1 MQLIFQPNTKESRI
15 LQIKGTAATIGSAS
29 ENIVCL
35 PTASPYHIGLF
46 YLEGAWFAD
55 DISGNGFT
63 LDGKLVETGQL
74 RIGSRLKAGDFTLLV
89 INTDLILE
97 NGEKTEVVFQQ
108 SENQPAPKV
117 EGELVAEQVI
127 PRQEVI
133 PSQGTAA
140 VSAMPYGGGDGEE
153 QIDTTARLA
162 LIFGCCGPLILL
174 CGQLVGFIL
183 GIVALAKRGLNSASK
198 RYAWGGLFVSLI
210 WWIALGGV
218 FGSLLWQDMNKNR
231 IARNEAY
238 ISRLLN
244 NIVTA
249 QIYVR
254 NAIVIDVNNDLD
266 GEYAT
271 FEQLETIPYR
281 EATLRELAQQ
291 PLRRGYLLTVQR
303 ADEDGFELC
312 ATPETYGI
320 TGNKT
325 FWIDQKG
332 FLYEA
337 DLKGVPMTKDTIPLE
352 ATRAEHSVFEVME
365 NEVSDD
371 IARAAEDAF
380 KKEDY
385 AKCQKII
392 ENIQTV
398 FPNSKVKERL
408 TVLEKA
414 SDPFLIEMRS
424 KKLMDDAV
432 KFCELNQF
440 DAAIERLRQLMAN
453 YPSSTLYQPAKQKI
467 IDLTREESQKEMDL
481 AENFKNAHQWN
492 EMNTHL
498 NQLTSKYPE
507 AMDIYQPRV
516 NACREQA
523 NALREEDAKALKKQA
538 QDAEIAQRYEEAY
551 NIYLKI
557 RNEYGGTS
565 ASVGIDESLNKT
577 GAQINEIRAQQ
588 QVKEILGT
596 QALGNE
602 LAVVQM
608 IDLLERGYSQTKEY
622 EKVKEVVQ
630 KLRRE
635 CSARLFTSQ
644 ANELFQNK
652 SYHAAL
658 TKIEMAIQEDPSVK
672 VAMADKLEECYAAL
686 GDAAYENQ
694 DLSLALSYYQKY
706 LSMRP
711 MHPIID
717 RKRLMECYFFKA
729 KELYAAKNYAE
740 ARTYFERCM
749 EAYGSNPEFNFM
761 YGMILYTAE
770 EWENTL
776 RFFAN
781 CQSGPSSLA
790 GDAKKYW
797 TFALYNLALIGDESL
812 RKMALENNVIRE
824 VMASYDLEFDTK
836 PRTEG
841 QQKVKLAEIAPKNA
855 ETYDS
860 VLKGA
865 VDALDALA
873 IQASKHTIISKDRK
887 DVKID
892 STYNLNNS
900 IKNLKALLKK
910 MYAYSS
916 SERENNQ
923 KIHAELKKVV
933 KQYSDLVASLTAIKS
948 KTPTPSIIDG
958 LQQLTEKLALLK
970 SAQESFEKYMN
981 VVDWRQQYALSE
993 MNSLLENTTVS
1004 SINHN
1009 VIRSEADK
1017 IREFLTNRKDLEEG
1031 VKALRAITAMYKI
1044 VPNLTQLG
1052 LGDIVTES
1060 ETK

>member
-1 MQLIFQPNTKESRI
+1 MQLILQPNTKESRV
-15 LQIKGTAATIGSAS
+15 LLIKGTAATIGSAA
-29 ENIVCL
+29 ENILCL
-35 PTASPYHIGLF
+35 PGAAPYHVTLF
-46 YLEGAWFAD
+46 FLEGAWFAED
-55 DISGNGFT
+55 LSGQGFL
-63 LDGKLVETGQL
+63 LDGRIAKRAQL
-74 RIGSRLKAGDFTLLV
+74 RVGNCLEVGSVRLLLV
-89 INTDLILE
+89 QDSVVLE
-97 NGEKTEVVFQQ
+97 KGPLPAGEKIAAAEAEELSAPGSFSARNEVV
-108 SENQPAPKV
+108 
-117 EGELVAEQVI
+117 
-127 PRQEVI
+127 
-133 PSQGTAA
+133 
-140 VSAMPYGGGDGEE
+140 VSAGNSMSSMPAMDAVTLEMEE
-153 QIDTTARLA
+153 REERVDTTARLSV
-162 LIFGCCGPLILL
+162 IFGACGPLILL
-174 CGQLVGFIL
+174 CGQLIGFIL
-183 GIVALAKRGLNSASK
+183 GIIALAKRGLNNASRRSAW
-198 RYAWGGLFVSLI
+198 AGLFCSLI
-210 WWIALGGV
+210 WWILIGAVIAALV
-218 FGSLLWQDMNKNR
+218 WQDMNKNR
-231 IARNEAY
+231 IARNEAF
-238 ISRLLN
+238 ISRFMN

-254 NAIVIDVNNDLD
+254 NAILIDVNNDLD

-271 FEQLETIPYR
+271 FDQLEKISYR
-281 EATLRELAQQ
+281 EETLRELAQQ

-325 FWIDQKG
+325 FWIDQEGYLYSADTKG
-332 FLYEA
+332 EPITKAKMPLDIDKSERSVYE
-337 DLKGVPMTKDTIPLE
+337 T
-352 ATRAEHSVFEVME
+352 ME
-365 NEVSDD
+365 NEISDD
-371 IARAAEDAF
+371 IAKAAEEAF

-385 AKCQKII
+385 LKCQKII
-392 ENIQTV
+392 ENIQKV
-398 FPNSKVKERL
+398 FPKSKAKESL
-408 TVLEKA
+408 TALEKA
-414 SDPFLIEMRS
+414 FDPFLIEMRS
-424 KKLMDDAV
+424 KKLMDDAN

-453 YPSSTLYQPAKQKI
+453 YPSSTLFQTAKQKV

-492 EMNTHL
+492 EMNAHL

-507 AMDIYQPRV
+507 AMDIYQPRI
-516 NACREQA
+516 NACREHA
-523 NALREEDAKALKKQA
+523 NALREEDAKALKKTA

-565 ASVGIDESLNKT
+565 ASVGVDESLNKT

-588 QVKEILGT
+588 QVREILGT
-596 QALGNE
+596 QALSNE

-635 CSARLFTSQ
+635 CSARLFTTQ

-706 LSMRP
+706 LAMRP
-711 MHPIID
+711 MRPIID

-740 ARTYFERCM
+740 ARTFFERCM

-781 CQSGPSSLA
+781 CQSGPSALA
-790 GDAKKYW
+790 TDAKKYW
-797 TFALYNLALIGDESL
+797 TFSLYNLALSEDEIL
-812 RKMALENNVIRE
+812 RKMILENNVIRE
-824 VMASYDLEFDTK
+824 VMANYDLEFDTK

-841 QQKVKLAEIAPKNA
+841 QQKVKLSDVAPKNA

-860 VLKGA
+860 VLRAA

-887 DVKID
+887 EQKID

-923 KIHAELKKVV
+923 KINAELKKMV
-933 KQYSDLVASLTAIKS
+933 KQYSDLVAALSTIKQ
-948 KTPTPSIIDG
+948 KNPTPSIVDG
-958 LQQLTEKLALLK
+958 HQQLTEKLAQLK
-970 SAQESFEKYMN
+970 AAQENFEKYMG
-981 VVDWRQQYALSE
+981 VCDWRQQYALSE
-993 MNSLLENTTVS
+993 FNSLLENTTVA

-1031 VKALRAITAMYKI
+1031 VKALRAITSMYKI

-1052 LGDIVTES
+1052 LGDIVPEG
-1060 ETK
+1060 EKK

>member
-1 MQLIFQPNTKESRI
+1 MQLILQPNTKESKV
-15 LQIKGTAATIGSAS
+15 LLIKGTAATIGSAA

-35 PTASPYHIGLF
+35 PGAAPYHATLF
-46 YLEGAWFAD
+46 FMEGAWFAED
-55 DISGNGFT
+55 LSGLGFS
-63 LDGKLVETGQL
+63 LDGRMQTRAQL
-74 RIGSRLKAGDFTLLV
+74 RVGNCLEIGDVKLLIV
-89 INTDLILE
+89 QDSVATDKGIVSA
-97 NGEKTEVVFQQ
+97 GEKIPTVEAEELPSADTFSAHGEVMV
-108 SENQPAPKV
+108 SPGNSMASMHS
-117 EGELVAEQVI
+117 LD
-127 PRQEVI
+127 
-133 PSQGTAA
+133 A
-140 VSAMPYGGGDGEE
+140 VTLEMEE
-153 QIDTTARLA
+153 KEERVDTTARLSV
-162 LIFGCCGPLILL
+162 IFGSCGPLILL
-174 CGQLVGFIL
+174 CGQLIGFIL
-183 GIVALAKRGLNSASK
+183 GVIALSKRGINNVSRRSAWAGIFCSLV
-198 RYAWGGLFVSLI
+198 WWILIGGL
-210 WWIALGGV
+210 IAALV
-218 FGSLLWQDMNKNR
+218 WQDMNKNR
-231 IARNEAY
+231 IARNEAF
-238 ISRLLN
+238 ISRFMN

-249 QIYVR
+249 QVYVR
-254 NAIVIDVNNDLD
+254 NAILIDVNGDLD

-271 FEQLETIPYR
+271 FDQLESISYR
-281 EATLRELAQQ
+281 EETLRELAQQ
-291 PLRRGYLLTVQR
+291 PLRRGYLLPVQR

-325 FWIDQKG
+325 FWIDQEGYLYSADTKG
-332 FLYEA
+332 E
-337 DLKGVPMTKDTIPLE
+337 PITKQKMPLDIE
-352 ATRAEHSVFEVME
+352 KSERSVYQVME
-365 NEVSDD
+365 NEISDD
-371 IARAAEDAF
+371 IAKAAEEAF
-380 KKEDY
+380 RKEDY
-385 AKCQKII
+385 LKCQKII

-424 KKLMDDAV
+424 KKLMDDAE

-467 IDLTREESQKEMDL
+467 IDLTRDESQKEMTL

-492 EMNTHL
+492 EMNNHL

-507 AMDIYQPRV
+507 AMDIYQPRI

-523 NALREEDAKALKKQA
+523 NALREEDAKVLKKSA

-565 ASVGIDESLNKT
+565 ASVGVDESLNKT

-596 QALGNE
+596 QALSNE
-602 LAVVQM
+602 TAVVQM

-622 EKVKEVVQ
+622 EKVKEVVL

-635 CSARLFTSQ
+635 CNARLFTTQ

-652 SYHAAL
+652 SYRAAL
-658 TKIEMAIQEDPSVK
+658 NKIEMAIQEDPAVK

-694 DLSLALSYYQKY
+694 DLSLALTYYQKY
-706 LSMRP
+706 LAMRP

-717 RKRLMECYFFKA
+717 RRRLMECYFFKA
-729 KELYAAKNYAE
+729 KELYAAKNFAE

-781 CQSGPSSLA
+781 CQNGPSALA
-790 GDAKKYW
+790 TDAKKYW
-797 TFALYNLALIGDESL
+797 TFSLYNLALSEDEVL
-812 RKMALENNVIRE
+812 RKLVLENNVIRE
-824 VMASYDLEFDTK
+824 VMANYDLEFDTK
-836 PRTEG
+836 PRTDG
-841 QQKVKLAEIAPKNA
+841 QQKVKLAEISPKNA
-855 ETYDS
+855 ETYDA
-860 VLKGA
+860 VLRAA
-865 VDALDALA
+865 VDSLDALA
-873 IQASKHTIISKDRK
+873 IQASKHTIIAKDKREQR
-887 DVKID
+887 ID
-892 STYNLNNS
+892 STYTINNS

-923 KIHAELKKVV
+923 KILAELKRVV
-933 KQYSDLVASLTAIKS
+933 KQYSDLVAALATIRQKN
-948 KTPTPSIIDG
+948 PTPSIVDG
-958 LQQLTEKLALLK
+958 HQQLTEKLAQLK
-970 SAQESFEKYMN
+970 TAQESFEKYIG
-981 VVDWRQQYALSE
+981 VCDWRQQYALSE

-1017 IREFLTNRKDLEEG
+1017 IREFLTNRKDLEEC
-1031 VKALRAITAMYKI
+1031 VKALRAITASYKI

-1052 LGDIVTES
+1052 LGDIIGES
-1060 ETK
+1060 EKK

>member
-1 MQLIFQPNTKESRI
+1 MQLILQPNTKESRV
-15 LQIKGTAATIGSAS
+15 LLIKGTAATIGSAS

-35 PTASPYHIGLF
+35 PGAAPYHVTLF
-46 YLEGAWFAD
+46 FLEGAWFAED
-55 DISGNGFT
+55 LSGQGFL
-63 LDGKLVETGQL
+63 LDGRITKRAQL
-74 RIGSRLKAGDFTLLV
+74 RVGNCLEIGSVRMLLVQDSVSLEKGALAAGDKITAVEAEELSAADSFSAR
-89 INTDLILE
+89 N
-97 NGEKTEVVFQQ
+97 EVV
-108 SENQPAPKV
+108 
-117 EGELVAEQVI
+117 
-127 PRQEVI
+127 
-133 PSQGTAA
+133 
-140 VSAMPYGGGDGEE
+140 VSAGNSMSSMPALDAVTLEMEE
-153 QIDTTARLA
+153 REERVDTTARLSV
-162 LIFGCCGPLILL
+162 IFGACGPLILL
-174 CGQLVGFIL
+174 CGQLIGFIL
-183 GIVALAKRGLNSASK
+183 GIIALAKRGLNNASRRSA
-198 RYAWGGLFVSLI
+198 WTGLFSSLV
-210 WWIALGGV
+210 WWILIGAV
-218 FGSLLWQDMNKNR
+218 IAAFVWQDMNKNR
-231 IARNEAY
+231 IARNEAS
-238 ISRLLN
+238 IARLLN

-254 NAIVIDVNNDLD
+254 NAILIDVNGDLD

-271 FEQLETIPYR
+271 FDQLENISYR

-325 FWIDQKG
+325 FWIDQAG
-332 FLYEA
+332 FLYSA
-337 DLKGVPMTKDTIPLE
+337 DTKGEPITKSTMPLDID
-352 ATRAEHSVFEVME
+352 RSDHSVYEVME
-365 NEVSDD
+365 NEISDD
-371 IARAAEDAF
+371 IAKAAEDAF

-385 AKCQKII
+385 LKCQKII

-424 KKLMDDAV
+424 KKLMDDAE
-432 KFCELNQF
+432 KFCELKQF

-453 YPSSTLYQPAKQKI
+453 YPSSTLFQPAKQKI

-492 EMNTHL
+492 EMNNHL

-507 AMDIYQPRV
+507 AMDIYQPRI

-565 ASVGIDESLNKT
+565 ASVGVDESLNKT

-596 QALGNE
+596 VALGNE

-635 CSARLFTSQ
+635 CSARLFTTQ

-658 TKIEMAIQEDPSVK
+658 TKIEMAIQEDPAVK
-672 VAMADKLEECYAAL
+672 VAMSDKLEECYAAL

-706 LSMRP
+706 LAMRP

-729 KELYAAKNYAE
+729 KELYAAKNFAE
-740 ARTYFERCM
+740 ARTFFERCM

-781 CQSGPSSLA
+781 CQNGPSALA
-790 GDAKKYW
+790 TDAKKYW
-797 TFALYNLALIGDESL
+797 TFSLYNLALSEDEIL
-812 RKMALENNVIRE
+812 RKMILENNVIRE
-824 VMASYDLEFDTK
+824 VMANYDLEFDTK

-841 QQKVKLAEIAPKNA
+841 QQKVKLLEVAPKNA

-860 VLKGA
+860 VLRAA

-887 DVKID
+887 EQKID

-923 KIHAELKKVV
+923 KINAELKKMV
-933 KQYSDLVASLTAIKS
+933 KQYSDLVAALATIKQ
-948 KTPTPSIIDG
+948 KNPTPSIIDG
-958 LQQLTEKLALLK
+958 HQQLTEKLIQLK
-970 SAQESFEKYMN
+970 AAQENFEKYMG
-981 VVDWRQQYALSE
+981 VCDWRQQYALSE
-993 MNSLLENTTVS
+993 FNSLLENTTVA

-1031 VKALRAITAMYKI
+1031 VKALRAITSMYKI

-1052 LGDIVTES
+1052 LGDIVPEG
-1060 ETK
+1060 EKK

>member
-1 MQLIFQPNTKESRI
+1 MQLIVQPNTKESRV
-15 LQIKGTAATIGSAS
+15 LLIKGTAATVGSAA

-35 PTASPYHIGLF
+35 PGAAPYHVTLF
-46 YLEGAWFAD
+46 YLEGAWFAE
-55 DISGNGFT
+55 DISGLGFLFNGRT
-63 LDGKLVETGQL
+63 VNRAQL
-74 RIGSRLKAGDFTLLV
+74 RVGNSIELGSVRLLLV
-89 INTDLILE
+89 QDAVVSDKEDETRNAGAGFVKAE
-97 NGEKTEVVFQQ
+97 EMPGGEDYSRFNEMVVSPGSSMASVSSIDAVAMEV
-108 SENQPAPKV
+108 E
-117 EGELVAEQVI
+117 ERREQV
-127 PRQEVI
+127 
-133 PSQGTAA
+133 
-140 VSAMPYGGGDGEE
+140 
-153 QIDTTARLA
+153 DTTARLSV
-162 LIFGCCGPLILL
+162 IFGCCGPLILL
-174 CGQLVGFIL
+174 CGQLIGFIL
-183 GIVALAKRGLNSASK
+183 GIIALAKPNINGSSRRSA
-198 RYAWGGLFVSLI
+198 WTGIVCSLL
-210 WWIALGGV
+210 WWIAISTVVGTL
-218 FGSLLWQDMNKNR
+218 FWNDMNKNR
-231 IARNEAY
+231 IVRNEAF
-238 ISRLLN
+238 IGRFLN
-244 NIVTA
+244 TVVTA

-254 NAIVIDVNNDLD
+254 NAILIDVNNDLD

-271 FEQLETIPYR
+271 FEQLENIDYR
-281 EATLRELAQQ
+281 EETLRELADQ
-291 PLRRGYLLTVQR
+291 PLRKGYLLTVQR
-303 ADEDGFELC
+303 ANEDGFELC

-325 FWIDQKG
+325 FWIDQEGYLYSADVKG
-332 FLYEA
+332 EPLTKATLPLDAVKSETSVYE
-337 DLKGVPMTKDTIPLE
+337 T
-352 ATRAEHSVFEVME
+352 ME
-365 NEVSDD
+365 TELSDD
-371 IARAAEDAF
+371 IAKAAEDAF

-392 ENIQTV
+392 ENIQKV

-424 KKLMDDAV
+424 KKLMDDAN
-432 KFCELNQF
+432 KFCELSQF

-453 YPSSTLYQPAKQKI
+453 YPSSTLFQSAKQKI
-467 IDLTREESQKEMDL
+467 IDLTREESEKEMNL
-481 AENFKNAHQWN
+481 AENFKNSHQWN
-492 EMNTHL
+492 EMNNHL

-523 NALREEDAKALKKQA
+523 NALREEDAKALLKTA
-538 QDAEIAQRYEEAY
+538 QDAEIGQRYEEAY

-565 ASVGIDESLNKT
+565 ASAGIDESLNKT

-596 QALGNE
+596 QAMGNE

-635 CSARLFTSQ
+635 CSARLFTNQ

-658 TKIEMAIQEDPSVK
+658 TKIEMAIQEDPAVK

-694 DLSLALSYYQKY
+694 DLGLALSYYQKY
-706 LSMRP
+706 LAMRP

-740 ARTYFERCM
+740 ARTFFERCM

-781 CQSGPSSLA
+781 CQNGPSTLA
-790 GDAKKYW
+790 TDAKKYW
-797 TFALYNLALIGDESL
+797 TFALYNLALSEDELL
-812 RKMALENNVIRE
+812 RKLALENNVIRE
-824 VMASYDLEFDTK
+824 VMANYDLEFDTK

-841 QQKVKLAEIAPKNA
+841 PQKVKLSNPAPKNA

-860 VLKGA
+860 VLRAA

-873 IQASKHTIISKDRK
+873 IQASKHTIIEKNQK
-887 DVKID
+887 VQKID
-892 STYNLNNS
+892 SSYNLNNS

-933 KQYSDLVASLTAIKS
+933 KQYSDLVAALTVIRQKN
-948 KTPTPSIIDG
+948 PTPAIVDG
-958 LQQLTEKLALLK
+958 LQQLTEKLTLLK

-981 VVDWRQQYALSE
+981 VVDWRQQYALSD

-1004 SINHN
+1004 SINPN

-1031 VKALRAITAMYKI
+1031 VKALRALVAMYKI

-1060 ETK
+1060 EAK

>member
-1 MQLIFQPNTKESRI
+1 MQIIFQPNTPESRV
-15 LQIKGTAATIGSAS
+15 LQIKGTAATVGSAS
-29 ENIVCL
+29 ENVLCL
-35 PTASPYHIGLF
+35 PTAAPYHLGLF
-46 YLEGAWFAD
+46 YIEGAWFAN
-55 DISGNGFT
+55 DISGAGFW
-63 LDGKLVETGQL
+63 LDGKEVSKGQL
-74 RIGSRLKAGDFTLLV
+74 RIGSQLKVGECTLLV
-89 INTDLILE
+89 VNTGVMESD
-97 NGEKTEVVFQQ
+97 GEPVTYQTAAD
-108 SENQPAPKV
+108 PAPKA
-117 EGELVAEQVI
+117 EGELVAESALNA
-127 PRQEVI
+127 QEI
-133 PSQGTAA
+133 MLSAGTAA
-140 VSAMPYGGGDGEE
+140 VNTQPFGVDEQEE
-153 QIDTTARLA
+153 RVDTAARLS
-162 LIFGCCGPLILL
+162 LIFACCGPLILL
-174 CGQLVGFIL
+174 CGQLIGFIL
-183 GIVALAKRGLNSASK
+183 GIVALSKSGLNRAS
-198 RYAWGGLFVSLI
+198 RRFAWGGLVVSLL
-210 WWIALGGV
+210 WWILIGGV
-218 FGSLLWQDMNKNR
+218 VMTLFWQDMNKNR
-231 IARNEAY
+231 IARNEAH

-254 NAIVIDVNNDLD
+254 NAIVVDVNNDLD

-271 FEQLETIPYR
+271 FEELEKIPYR
-281 EATLRELAQQ
+281 ESTLRELANQ
-291 PLRRGYLLTVQR
+291 PLRRGYLLTVLR

-320 TGNKT
+320 SGNKT
-325 FWIDQKG
+325 FFIDQNG
-332 FLYEA
+332 FLYAA
-337 DLKGVPMTKDTIPLE
+337 DVKGNILTKDTLPLD
-352 ATRAEHSVFEVME
+352 ATKAEHSVYETME
-365 NEVSDD
+365 TELSDD
-371 IARAAEDAF
+371 IARAAEEAF
-380 KKEDY
+380 KIEDY

-392 ENIQTV
+392 ENIQKV

-424 KKLMDDAV
+424 KKLMDDAN
-432 KFCELNQF
+432 KFCELKQF

-467 IDLTREESQKEMDL
+467 IDLTREESEKEMNL

-507 AMDIYQPRV
+507 AMDIYQARV

-523 NALREEDAKALKKQA
+523 NAMRDDDAKALLKNA
-538 QDAEIAQRYEEAY
+538 QDAEIGQRYEEAY

-565 ASVGIDESLNKT
+565 ASVGIDEALNKT

-596 QALGNE
+596 QALSNE

-622 EKVKEVVQ
+622 EKVKEVVL

-635 CSARLFTSQ
+635 CNARLFTTQ
-644 ANELFQNK
+644 ANELFRNK
-652 SYHAAL
+652 SYRAAL
-658 TKIEMAIQEDPSVK
+658 NKIEMAIQEDPAVK

-694 DLSLALSYYQKY
+694 DLSLALNYYQKY
-706 LSMRP
+706 LAMRP
-711 MHPIID
+711 MRPIID

-729 KELYAAKNYAE
+729 KELYAAKNYPE
-740 ARTYFERCM
+740 ARSYFERCM

-761 YGMILYTAE
+761 YGMILYAAE

-781 CQSGPSSLA
+781 CQSGSSTLA
-790 GDAKKYW
+790 NDAKKYW
-797 TFALYNLALIGDESL
+797 TFALYNLALSEDETI
-812 RKMALENNVIRE
+812 RKLALENNVIRE
-824 VMASYDLEFDTK
+824 VMANYDLEFDTK

-841 QQKVKLAEIAPKNA
+841 QQKVKLENIAPKNA

-860 VLKGA
+860 VLRA
-865 VDALDALA
+865 SVDALDALA
-873 IQASKHTIISKDRK
+873 IQASKHTIISKTDK
-887 DVKID
+887 ASKID
-892 STYNLNNS
+892 STYNINNS

-923 KIHAELKKVV
+923 KIQAELKKVV
-933 KQYSDLVASLTAIKS
+933 KQYSDLVAALTVIRQKN
-948 KTPTPSIIDG
+948 PTPSIIDG
-958 LQQLTEKLALLK
+958 LQQLTEKLTLLK
-970 SAQESFEKYMN
+970 TAQESFDKYMN

-993 MNSLLENTTVS
+993 FNSLLENTTVA
-1004 SINHN
+1004 SINQN

-1017 IREFLTNRKDLEEG
+1017 IRDFLTNRKDLEEG
-1031 VKALRAITAMYKI
+1031 VKALRALVAMYKI

>member
-15 LQIKGTAATIGSAS
+15 IQIKGTAATIGSAS

-89 INTDLILE
+89 INTELILE
-97 NGEKTEVVFQQ
+97 NGESGEVVFQQ
-108 SENQPAPKV
+108 AENQPAPKV
-117 EGELVAEQVI
+117 EGELVPEQII
-127 PRQEVI
+127 PHQEVI
-133 PSQGTAA
+133 PSAGTPA
-140 VSAMPYGGGDGEE
+140 VNAVPYGGEAPEE
-153 QIDTTARLA
+153 QVDTTARLA

-174 CGQLVGFIL
+174 CGQLIGFIL
-183 GIVALAKRGLNSASK
+183 GIVALAKRGLSAASK
-198 RYAWGGLFVSLI
+198 RYAWGGLIVSLI

-218 FGSLLWQDMNKNR
+218 FGSFLWQDMNKNR

-332 FLYEA
+332 LLYEA
-337 DLKGVPMTKDTIPLE
+337 DLKGAPMTKDTIPLE

-392 ENIQTV
+392 ENIQAV

-424 KKLMDDAV
+424 KKLMDDAN
-432 KFCELNQF
+432 KFCELKQF

-453 YPSSTLYQPAKQKI
+453 YPSSTLYQPSKQKI
-467 IDLTREESQKEMDL
+467 IELTREESEKEMNL

-523 NALREEDAKALKKQA
+523 NALREEDAKALKKNA

-706 LSMRP
+706 LAMRP
-711 MHPIID
+711 MHPSID

-781 CQSGPSSLA
+781 CQNGPSSLA
-790 GDAKKYW
+790 SDAKKYW
-797 TFALYNLALIGDESL
+797 TFALYNLALSGDETL

-855 ETYDS
+855 ETYES
-860 VLKGA
+860 VLRGA

-923 KIHAELKKVV
+923 KIYAELKKMV

-948 KTPTPSIIDG
+948 KTPTPSIVDG

-1017 IREFLTNRKDLEEG
+1017 IREFLTNRKDLEDG

-1060 ETK
+1060 EAK